1 MYWRAVMMNK
11 DHGRGDYV
19 VSSLTQQIANLS
31 LQVAER
37 DAVITEQQIELEQ
50 LRKEQIDEMD
60 GAE

>member
-1 MYWRAVMMNK
+1 MSK
-11 DHGRGDYV
+11 GQSRGEYV

-50 LRKEQIDEMD
+50 LRKEQIEEMD

>member
-1 MYWRAVMMNK
+1 MSK
-11 DHGRGDYV
+11 GQSRGDYV

-31 LQVAER
+31 LQIAER